1 MKKRS
6 LKKSIRRGLAAG
18 LTAAFMMGTLT
29 SCGGSGNSTTE
40 AGGASSQEASSSEG
54 GSSGTKAI
62 NPEDF
67 KRETLTLNVFSERAN
82 YSGEQTGWSAKL
94 FQDLFNVKINIV
106 PNGEGVFDTRM
117 ESGNMGDIVVFGS
130 ENDYMQA
137 RDAGLLFD
145 WEEDNTLAEYGSY
158 IKENM
163 SYALEKNRGMS
174 KDNKI
179 YGLGYEVATNS
190 KDLQS
195 FFYTWDIRWD
205 LYAKIGYPEVKTMD
219 DLVEVF
225 KKMKEICP
233 TDDNG
238 KPTYAASLW
247 PDWDGDMVMYVKSTA
262 TAYYGYDEFGVGLYD
277 PSTGKFYGAL
287 DDDSPYL
294 QMLDFYHKLYMND
307 LLDPDSMTTTYD
319 TMIQKVKSSG
329 TFFSIFNYAGCLAY
343 NTPEHMESGRM
354 MRSLTPKDASPIV
367 YGLNVLGGNNYWAIG
382 ANTEYPEV
390 CMEIINYMCT
400 PEGRMNFEYGPKGIT
415 WDYDEDG
422 NTYFTELGKKTNSDG
437 STVLEGGGYSGTFKD
452 GQNQM
457 NMTTWS
463 IDASNPDSNGET
475 YNDENWKSNQSEATC
490 DVDKDWREKT
500 GCSTTNEYMLK
511 GNYMVSPGSA
521 YVMPIKSDELKTTW
535 AQVTKCIRENSWKAI
550 YTKTDEEFKSVVNAM
565 KAQAKGFGYQ
575 ECWNWCN
582 EQAALRKSAED
593 SAAN

>member
-1 MKKRS
+1 MRKFFSR
-6 LKKSIRRGLAAG
+6 KSMRRKAALGLVMATM
-18 LTAAFMMGTLT
+18 LGTLAG
-29 SCGGSGNSTTE
+29 CGGS
-40 AGGASSQEASSSEG
+40 AGSSSTNADASG
-54 GSSGTKAI
+54 GSESQSSSGSST
-62 NPEDF
+62 PDGSD
-67 KRETLTLNVFSERAN
+67 REAVTLTVFSERAN
-82 YSGEQTGWSAKL
+82 YSGMQEGWGAKIL
-94 FQDLFNVKINIV
+94 KDKFNVEMNIV

-117 ESGNMGDIVVFGS
+117 ESGNLGDIVIFGS

-145 WEEDNTLAEYGSY
+145 WEEDNILQDYGSY
-158 IKENM
+158 IKEHM
-163 SYALEKNRGMS
+163 PYALEKNRDMS
-174 KDNKI
+174 SDGKI

-190 KDLQS
+190 NDLQS

-205 LYAKIGYPEVKTMD
+205 LYAQLGYPEVKTMD
-219 DLVEVF
+219 DLVNLFVEM
-225 KKMKEICP
+225 KKICP

-262 TAYYGYDEFGVGLYD
+262 TAFYGYDEFGVGLYD

-287 DDDSPYL
+287 DDNSPYL

-354 MRSLTPKDASPIV
+354 MKSLTPKDASPIV
-367 YGLNVLGGNNYWAIG
+367 YGLNILGSNNYWAIG
-382 ANTEYPEV
+382 NNSEYPEL
-390 CMEIINYMCT
+390 CMEIINYFCT
-400 PEGRMNFEYGPKGIT
+400 PEGRMTMEYGPKGVT

-437 STVLEGGGYSGTFKD
+437 STVLEGNGFTGTFKD
-452 GQNQM
+452 GQFQM
-457 NMTTWS
+457 NMITWS
-463 IDASNPDSNGET
+463 LDASNPDSNGET
-475 YNDENWKSNQSEATC
+475 YNDENWKSNQTEALC
-490 DVDKDWREKT
+490 AVDQDWRDKT

-511 GNYMVSPGSA
+511 GKYMVSPGSA
-521 YVMPIKSDELKTTW
+521 YVMPTKSDELKTTW

-550 YTKTDEEFKSVVNAM
+550 YAKSDEEFASIVNGM

-575 ECWNWCN
+575 DCWDWSN
-582 EQAALRKSAED
+582 EQAKARKAAED
-593 SAAN
+593 AASH